1 LPTHDADAA
10 ALARV
15 ARGDLSGFDEL
26 VARHKVRLFRHIRRR
41 IADPHKAEDLT
52 QEAFLR
58 LFRAARDGGYSAGRA
73 RVVTWLFTIA
83 ANVVTDHLRAEG
95 VRESVRLVREQ
106 TEPTDPHD
114 AAAAREGESRIRRLL
129 PLPPVGVQPAVVAQA
144 DGVEHWMAMAKTFRD
159 AGRYDQALPLFEKV
173 IATPRDQWPAM
184 YTQGVGLLEDTVV
197 GRQRREMM
205 PITISAA
212 AASGS
217 GSRPGPR

>member
-1 LPTHDADAA
+1 MDQPGVAADEEADDSSSPPSPAPDADAA

-15 ARGDLSGFDEL
+15 ARGDLAGFDEL
-26 VARHKVRLFRHIRRR
+26 VDRHKVRLFRHIRRR
-41 IADPHKAEDLT
+41 IADPHKSEDLT

-129 PLPPVGVQPAVVAQA
+129 LELPEAQ
-144 DGVEHWMAMAKTFRD
+144 R
-159 AGRYDQALPLFEKV
+159 
-173 IATPRDQWPAM
+173 
-184 YTQGVGLLEDTVV
+184 TVV
-197 GRQRREMM
+197 ELHVLDGLTFTDVAELVGA
-205 PITISAA
+205 PVPTVK
-212 AASGS
+212 
-217 GSRPGPR
+217 SRLVYALRKLKRLMDTHDGGTQS